1 MEDLSMITKD
11 YFEKQ
16 LKKHDKITVYSQD
29 GIPFT
34 IRKAPYIERDTIN
47 NRLTFEM
54 DCVDFELYCK
64 NMYLSLTPVSA
75 N

>member
-1 MEDLSMITKD
+1 MITKD
-11 YFEKQ
+11 YFEKE
-16 LKKHDKITVYSQD
+16 LKKHDKTTVYTQD

-34 IRKAPYIERDTIN
+34 IRKSPYIERDTPL

-54 DCVDFELYCK
+54 DCVDFGLYCK
-64 NMYLSLTPVSA
+64 NMCLSLTPVSA

>member
-1 MEDLSMITKD
+1 MITKD

-16 LKKHDKITVYSQD
+16 LKKYDKTTVYTQD

-34 IRKAPYIERDTIN
+34 IRKSPYIERDTTN

-54 DCVDFELYCK
+54 DCVDLELYCK

>member
-1 MEDLSMITKD
+1 MITKD
-11 YFEKQ
+11 YFEKE
-16 LKKHDKITVYSQD
+16 LKKHDKTTVYTQD

-34 IRKAPYIERDTIN
+34 IRKAPYIERDTTM

-54 DCVDFELYCK
+54 DCVGLELYCK
-64 NMYLSLTPVSA
+64 NMCLSLTPVRA

>member
-1 MEDLSMITKD
+1 MITKD
-11 YFEKQ
+11 YFEKE
-16 LKKHDKITVYSQD
+16 LKKHDKTTVYTQD

-34 IRKAPYIERDTIN
+34 IRKSPYIERDTTI

-64 NMYLSLTPVSA
+64 NMCLRLTPVSA